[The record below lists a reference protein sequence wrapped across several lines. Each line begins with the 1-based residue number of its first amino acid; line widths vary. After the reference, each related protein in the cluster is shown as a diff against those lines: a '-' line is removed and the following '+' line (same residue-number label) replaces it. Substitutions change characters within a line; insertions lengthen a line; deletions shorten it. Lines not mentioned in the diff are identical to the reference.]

1 LGCDSR
7 MHSFHHLAILLA
19 MNDNMGMVS
28 KHLLRRASRAALYCA
43 AGFFFVASSS
53 FGQKTLVEKTDAL
66 VKNTDV
72 NVNIYGT
79 FPSTATGNASA
90 ASPTDTIPPGTTSLK
105 QSANSAAGFRIGVRH
120 VFSPIFGLEANF
132 GYNPA
137 TQNFT
142 GGTSIQDGV
151 VYSHAKVFTFDY
163 VATVP
168 RVYHGFQPFV
178 LAGGGL
184 ISYNI
189 SSYIAAPPGQ
199 PALPVKPIKVPTFEY
214 GVGADYHPTMFPNF
228 MSIRLQYRGLVG
240 HAPGYKNP
248 LLATNSLINIAE
260 PQVGVV
266 FKF

>member
-1 LGCDSR
+1 
-7 MHSFHHLAILLA
+7 

-43 AGFFFVASSS
+43 AGLFFVASSS
-53 FGQKTLVEKTDAL
+53 FGQKTIIEKTDAI

-79 FPSTATGNASA
+79 FPSTATGDAAA
-90 ASPTDTIPPGTTSLK
+90 ASSTDRIPPGTTQLK
-105 QSANSAAGFRIGVRH
+105 QSADPAVGFRAGARH
-120 VFSPIFGLEANF
+120 IFSPIFGLELNF

-137 TQNFT
+137 TQYFK
-142 GGTSIQDGV
+142 GGTSIQNGE
-151 VYSHAKVFTFDY
+151 VYSHAKVFTVDY
-163 VATVP
+163 VASWP
-168 RVYHGFQPFV
+168 QQFHGFQLFA

-214 GVGADYHPTMFPNF
+214 GFGGDYHPTMFPNF

-240 HAPGYKNP
+240 HAPDYKNP

-260 PQVGVV
+260 PQAGIV

>member
-1 LGCDSR
+1 VAFR
-7 MHSFHHLAILLA
+7 HLAILLA

-43 AGFFFVASSS
+43 AGFFFVASAS

-79 FPSTATGNASA
+79 FPSTATGNAA
-90 ASPTDTIPPGTTSLK
+90 VDPVTGTVPPGTTSLK

-142 GGTSIQDGV
+142 GGTSTQDGV
-151 VYSHAKVFTFDY
+151 V
-163 VATVP
+163 
-168 RVYHGFQPFV
+168 
-178 LAGGGL
+178 
-184 ISYNI
+184 
-189 SSYIAAPPGQ
+189 
-199 PALPVKPIKVPTFEY
+199 
-214 GVGADYHPTMFPNF
+214 
-228 MSIRLQYRGLVG
+228 
-240 HAPGYKNP
+240 
-248 LLATNSLINIAE
+248 
-260 PQVGVV
+260 
-266 FKF
+266 

>member
-1 LGCDSR
+1 
-7 MHSFHHLAILLA
+7 

-28 KHLLRRASRAALYCA
+28 KHLLRRVSRAALYCA
-43 AGFFFVASSS
+43 AGFFFVALSS
-53 FGQKTLVEKTDAL
+53 FGQKTLVEKTDAI

-72 NVNIYGT
+72 NVNIFGA
-79 FPSTATGNASA
+79 FPSTATGDA
-90 ASPTDTIPPGTTSLK
+90 AVDPVTGAVPPGATPLK
-105 QSANSAAGFRIGVRH
+105 QSADPAVGFRIGARH
-120 VFSPIFGLEANF
+120 VFSPILGFEANF

-137 TQNFT
+137 TQYFK
-142 GGTSIQDGV
+142 GGTYIQNGE
-151 VYSHAKVFTFDY
+151 VYSHAKSFTFDY
-163 VATVP
+163 VATASHLL
-168 RVYHGFQPFV
+168 YGFQPFL

-214 GVGADYHPTMFPNF
+214 GVGADYHPSMFPNF

-260 PQVGVV
+260 PQIGFV